1 MFANSLNEL
10 LIWLQQHPLLALLF
24 VFLVAFSESLIIIG
38 LILPGAAFM
47 VGFGA
52 LIALGAL
59 PAGAAIITAI
69 LGAIAGDSLSYW
81 LGKHYKQS
89 LKTHWPFSTYPA
101 LMERG
106 EDFFHRH
113 GGKSV
118 MLGRFVGPLRPIV
131 PAIAGMLG
139 MPRSRFLLINI
150 ISACIWAPLYLL
162 PGYLFGLSV
171 NLASEFAGR
180 FLLLLALVT
189 ATIWFVVFILRQFF
203 LWLVPYTDRLFYRLL
218 LWSQRHPL
226 AGEIPAAIVNPD
238 HREVRGLSLL
248 ALLLVSSSGL
258 LVFLY
263 EAVHVPL
270 LSNISLLLQNAVLE
284 LHNPPFAMI
293 MSALAGLAEPRP
305 ALLSAAITLLWLLLN
320 QRHQHKLL
328 IGHLLAVPVF
338 PLLLILLP
346 IGPSRLFS
354 PSAILTLSLYG
365 FLLIALA
372 RDINTRWRMRF
383 YASGASLIMLLMFA
397 RFYLGQINLFQLFAE
412 LSLSIIWVSALGIAY
427 RRHSLTRK
435 YESPTYKL
443 LFILLPV
450 LSLYPVVHWPSSSPQ
465 PAAVKQHHVQIKKE
479 DWLKHGWQ
487 TLPSYRHDLR
497 NQYRFPMNLQWADSL
512 TRIQQQLARQGWQ
525 LVVRKPSRYLNWLK
539 SDAAITQLPI
549 PPHVHEGRYE
559 TLAMMK
565 YIDSKKRI
573 LIIRLWPTA
582 LQITNAENKNT
593 PLWLGNISRLEP
605 VKYFGIR
612 YLQTEK
618 NFKLPQLEKLKKH
631 YQTSIKHRAQTH
643 TGNGDS
649 TVLLLSAL

>member
-10 LIWLQQHPLLALLF
+10 LAGLQQHPLLALLF
-24 VFLVAFSESLIIIG
+24 VFLVAFSESLIIVG

-59 PAGAAIITAI
+59 PAGAAVIAAI

-89 LKTHWPFSTYPA
+89 LKTHWPFSAYPA
-101 LMERG
+101 LIERG

-118 MLGRFVGPLRPIV
+118 MLGRFIGPLRPIV

-139 MPRSRFLLINI
+139 MPRTRFLLINI
-150 ISACIWAPLYLL
+150 VSACIWAPLYLL

-171 NLASEFAGR
+171 DLASEFAGR

-189 ATIWFVVFILRQFF
+189 ATIWFVVFILRQLF

-218 LWSQRHPL
+218 LWSRRHPL
-226 AGEIPAAIVNPD
+226 AGEIPAAIVNPN
-238 HREVRGLSLL
+238 HHEIRGLSLL
-248 ALLLVSSSGL
+248 ALLLAASSGL

-263 EAVHVPL
+263 EAIHIPL
-270 LSNISLLLQNAVLE
+270 LSNIGLLLQNAVLE
-284 LHNPPFAMI
+284 LHNPPFEHV
-293 MSALAGLAEPRP
+293 MSALARLTDPAA

-320 QRHQHKLL
+320 DHRRHKLM

-338 PLLLILLP
+338 PLLLMLLP
-346 IGPSRLFS
+346 AGPLRLFS
-354 PSAILTLSLYG
+354 PAAILALSVYS

-372 RDINTRWRMRF
+372 RDIPVRWHLRF
-383 YASGASLIMLLMFA
+383 YACGASLIMLLMFA
-397 RFYLGQINLFQLFAE
+397 RFYPGQISLFQLFTE
-412 LSLSIIWVSALGIAY
+412 LSLSLIWVSALGIAY
-427 RRHSLTRK
+427 RRHSLRLQPE
-435 YESPTYKL
+435 YHPYKL
-443 LFILLPV
+443 LFMLLLV
-450 LSLYPVVHWPSSSPQ
+450 LGLYSVLHEPPSNLKRV
-465 PAAVKQHHVQIKKE
+465 ALEQHEQMRKE
-479 DWLKHGWQ
+479 DWLQRGWQ
-487 TLPSYRHDLR
+487 TLAGYRHDLR
-497 NQYRFPMNLQWADSL
+497 DQYRFPMNLQWADSL
-512 TRIQQQLARQGWQ
+512 TRIKQKLTRQGWQ
-525 LVVRKPSRYLNWLK
+525 LVERKPSDYLNWLK

-565 YIDSKKRI
+565 YFDSEKRI

-582 LQITNAENKNT
+582 IQITNAGNKDT
-593 PLWLGNISRLEP
+593 PLWLGSVSRLEP
-605 VKYFGIR
+605 VMRFGIR
-612 YLQTEK
+612 YLQTGK
-618 NFKLPQLEKLKKH
+618 NFSLDSQLAMLQKYDRVIVK
-631 YQTSIKHRAQTH
+631 QRAQNTDNWD
-643 TGNGDS
+643 GR
-649 TVLLLSAL
+649 VLLLFE